1 MNAWGS
7 TTDRILLLLEQEPLT
22 KAEICRRLSLT
33 HDQVA
38 SVLSRLNKRGKKTP
52 KRIHVSGHT
61 RHTTSGRTYIRAM
74 YAVGNEPDKK
84 CKLKPFTV
92 KERAK
97 RTYDKLIA
105 LRNNSI
111 FNQTA
116 TRRELTEQR
125 RSHD

>member
-1 MNAWGS
+1 MIAWGS
-7 TTDRILLLLEQEPLT
+7 TTDRILLLLEQEPMT
-22 KAEICRRLSLT
+22 KAEICRLLGLT

-52 KRIHVSGHT
+52 KRIYISGHT

-74 YAVGNEPDKK
+74 YSVGNEPNKK
-84 CKLKPFTV
+84 CRIKAFTV

-125 RSHD
+125 KSHD